1 MSRNPAHDKV
11 MKARREADARMR
23 AAGRLDEPMKAQ
35 KETAGLLNGE
45 DATRARVGAE
55 PELSRPVIAS
65 QGIDKNLSHQAR
77 LLGTISDDKFE
88 QAIADACD
96 AVMSATR
103 AVIRA
108 VEIEQEGADLHR
120 ARAATARGGM

>member
-1 MSRNPAHDKV
+1 MSRNPAYDKV

-23 AAGRLDEPMKAQ
+23 AAERLDEPMKAQ
-35 KETAGLLNGE
+35 KETAGLANAE
-45 DATRARVGAE
+45 DATRARIGAKR
-55 PELSRPVIAS
+55 ELSRPTIAS

-77 LLGTISDDKFE
+77 VLGTISDDKLE
-88 QAIADACD
+88 QAIADAYD

-108 VEIEQEGADLHR
+108 VEIEQER
-120 ARAATARGGM
+120 AERS

>member
-1 MSRNPAHDKV
+1 

-23 AAGRLDEPMKAQ
+23 AVERFDEPMKAH
-35 KETAGLLNGE
+35 KETAGLANGE
-45 DATRARVGAE
+45 DTTRARVRQ
-55 PELSRPVIAS
+55 LSRPTIAS

-77 LLGTISDDKFE
+77 VLGTISDDKFE
-88 QAIADACD
+88 QGIADACD

-108 VEIEQEGADLHR
+108 VEIEQERADRL
-120 ARAATARGGM
+120 